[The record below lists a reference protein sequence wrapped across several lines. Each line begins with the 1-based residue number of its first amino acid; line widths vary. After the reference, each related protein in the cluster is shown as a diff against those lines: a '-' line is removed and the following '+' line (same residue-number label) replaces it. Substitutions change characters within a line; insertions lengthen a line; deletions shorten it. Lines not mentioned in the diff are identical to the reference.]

1 MLNVVILNGGRGAAT
16 IIPSLLANQR
26 LHVTSVVNA
35 YDDGKSTGV
44 IRRFF
49 GMLGPSD
56 IRKVQKLMLP
66 KNDPDHENYL
76 TLFQYRFPL
85 DCNHEDVLKQLK
97 LFLDNE
103 SMELVGVHLNNKRV
117 REKLKS
123 FLTEFLAGLNS
134 IEKARQEQFDFAD
147 CSIMNCLY
155 AGAFL
160 ASNRNIEQATTT
172 VDRLFQLR
180 GTVLP
185 TSIEDKKLV
194 AQRENGEILYS
205 EAEIVEL
212 RSNVRV
218 EQIYLLDQ
226 ILDKSTFEII
236 DNNEKRSYLER
247 HHCYVGASPG
257 VRLALQRAEIII
269 YAAGTQH
276 SSLYPTYM
284 SAGVAETI
292 SDNHSALK
300 VFITN
305 IGADYETPRYKASD
319 YILGAH
325 RYLNLSDERNY
336 SMEELFDVIF
346 INQSHFKDDETY
358 VEYDE
363 EGFHDISIKTLI
375 DVFESEDNP
384 GKHNGTKVVNTILD
398 LYEEKHF

>member
-56 IRKVQKLMLP
+56 IRKVQELMLP
-66 KNDPDHENYL
+66 KDDPDHENYL

-85 DCNHEDVLKQLK
+85 DSNHENVLEQLK
-97 LFLDNE
+97 LFLDSE
-103 SMELVGVHLNNKRV
+103 SMELVGIHLNNIRV
-117 REKLKS
+117 RDKLKS
-123 FLTEFLAGLNS
+123 FLAEFLSGLDT
-134 IEKARQEQFDFAD
+134 IEKTRQEQFDFAD

-160 ASNRNIEQATTT
+160 TFNRNIEQATKSI
-172 VDRLFQLR
+172 DRLFQLC

-212 RSNVRV
+212 RSNVRI
-218 EQIYLLDQ
+218 EKIYLLDQ
-226 ILDKSTFEII
+226 ILDKSTFAII
-236 DNNEKRSYLER
+236 DNNEQRSYLER

-269 YAAGTQH
+269 YSAGTQH

-284 SAGVAETI
+284 SAGLAESI

-305 IGADYETPRYKASD
+305 IGADYETPSYKASD

-336 SMEELFDVIF
+336 GMEELFDVIF

-358 VEYDE
+358 VDYDE
-363 EGFHDISIKTLI
+363 EGFHDISIKRLI
-375 DVFESEDNP
+375 DVFESEDSP
-384 GKHNGTKVVNTILD
+384 GKHDGTKVVKTILD
-398 LYEEKHF
+398 LYEDKHS